1 MLIRF
6 TVGNFLSFNKP
17 QEFSMIGG
25 KVRSKAGHLEKGEKI
40 NILKFASIFGAN
52 ASGKSNLIASME
64 FSQKVILNDIP
75 IDMFNKYCRINDE
88 NRVKPS
94 SFEFEIKIGKKYYAY
109 GFDIIVSERSI
120 VEEWFYEIGPNSTE
134 SEIFVRD
141 IRKKEIRFGKSFD
154 ERSHFTLQTYADSM
168 ESNDT
173 LLFLTEMNRN
183 KEDLYVKMPSLLPL
197 KEVYRWFD
205 EVLVINHPNK
215 PISRFS
221 YFMDEKRMDE
231 TNKIISSLGLGI
243 RRCQIV
249 EENVDELKKYFPQ
262 RFIEHVIKDMETKI
276 FSEKNKNDKTP
287 RAGVGVML
295 REGHNFFLLK
305 VDSHLNKPTV
315 QKIQFEHENEG
326 IWFELYEESDGT
338 RRMLD
343 LIELIY
349 ATSSGSK
356 KVYVI
361 DEIDRSLHPQL
372 TYRFIESYLNLV
384 DKGELQLIVTTHEA
398 HILDLNLLRRDEIWF
413 IDKNHFGESSLY
425 SLEQY
430 SERFDKKIDK
440 AYLDGRYGGVPLFDE
455 IFPMR
460 VEVE

>member
-1 MLIRF
+1 
-6 TVGNFLSFNKP
+6 
-17 QEFSMIGG
+17 MIGG
-25 KVRSKAGHLEKGEKI
+25 KVRSKAEHLEKGEKI
-40 NILKFASIFGAN
+40 NVLKFASIFGAN

-64 FSQKVILNDIP
+64 FSQKAILNDIP
-75 IDMFNKYCRINDE
+75 IDIFNKYYRMNDE
-88 NRVKPS
+88 NKINPS
-94 SFEFEIKIGKKYYAY
+94 TFEYEIKIGKKYYAY

-120 VEEWFYEIGPNSTE
+120 VEEWLYEIGPNSTE
-134 SEIFVRD
+134 TEIFVRD

-154 ERSHFTLQTYADSM
+154 ERSHTTLQTYADSM
-168 ESNDT
+168 ESNDA

-205 EVLVINHPNK
+205 EILVINHPNK

-249 EENVDELKKYFPQ
+249 EENIDELKRYLPQ
-262 RFIEHVIKDMETKI
+262 NFIEQVIKDMEEKI
-276 FSEKNKNDKTP
+276 LAENKKDKTHK
-287 RAGVGVML
+287 AEVGVML
-295 REGHNFFLLK
+295 RGERHFFLLK
-305 VDSHLNKPTV
+305 VDSHASKPTV
-315 QKIQFEHENEG
+315 QKLQFEHENEG

-343 LIELIY
+343 LIELLY
-349 ATSSGSK
+349 ATSFGSN

-372 TYRFIESYLNLV
+372 TYRFIENFLKLV

-413 IDKNHFGESSLY
+413 VDKNRSGESSLY

-460 VEVE
+460 AEVE